1 LKKQFKTV
9 FGKNCK
15 KSVNFMTKKLY
26 QFCNRL
32 AAGKVICFLIKGK
45 NEMFE
50 ILSIKSFSSFQQ
62 LFGQPSFVDLVDC
75 FILLRGSFH

>member
-1 LKKQFKTV
+1 
-9 FGKNCK
+9 
-15 KSVNFMTKKLY
+15 
-26 QFCNRL
+26 L

-45 NEMFE
+45 KEMFE